1 MSDTA
6 FPVFI
11 VDDDEH
17 VRDSLT
23 QALTL
28 EGFEVSA
35 FDHAQAALD
44 SLQPFWPGVVV
55 SDINMPKID
64 GLEFL
69 SKVIE
74 MDHDMAVIMLTGH
87 GDISKAVESM
97 KLGAYDFFEKPFSM
111 ETMLDA
117 IKKSHAKRALL
128 LENQRL
134 RDEIDAQS
142 GPGPR
147 ILGNSAQMKE
157 LRRTLMRLKNVEANI
172 LISGETGSGKELA
185 ARFLHDHSDRSEQP
199 FVTIN
204 CGAIS
209 DSLIEAELFGQHAHA
224 ETQTVDNKARAGR
237 LLSAQGGTLF
247 LDEVESMSD
256 ELQLKLLRF
265 MEEKIVLPIGSAEA
279 IELDVRIIAATKV
292 DLMNLAEN
300 GHFRL
305 DLFYR
310 LNVLNISI
318 PKLKERVEDI
328 PLLFENFLR
337 ISSARYGLAP
347 PRLNP
352 AQLSWLRSHQWPGNV
367 RELRNIAERFVLL
380 GDKSV
385 FNEQSDGT
393 AETINLSLA
402 EQVKR
407 FEKTLLKDTLTECRG
422 HLKKVQ
428 RQLNLPRKTLYEKLK
443 RYGLEKSEYK
453 E

>member
-1 MSDTA
+1 MTDVA
-6 FPVFI
+6 IPVFI
-11 VDDDEH
+11 VDDDED
-17 VRDSLT
+17 VRTSLA

-28 EGFEVSA
+28 EGFDVST

-44 SLQPFWPGVVV
+44 NLQPHWPGVVV
-55 SDINMPKID
+55 SDITMPKID

-69 SKVIE
+69 SQVIE
-74 MDHDMAVIMLTGH
+74 MDNDMAVIMLTGH

-111 ETMLDA
+111 DKMLDA

-134 RDEIDAQS
+134 REEIDAQS

-147 ILGNSAQMKE
+147 ILGNSVQMKE

-185 ARFLHDHSDRSEQP
+185 ARFLHDHSKRCEQP

-209 DSLIEAELFGQHAHA
+209 DDLIEIELFGQH
-224 ETQTVDNKARAGR
+224 VDSPGSDQKARVGR

-256 ELQLKLLRF
+256 DMQLKLLRF
-265 MEEKIVLPIGSAEA
+265 MEEKIVQPIGSNES
-279 IELDVRIIAATKV
+279 IDLDVRIIAATKV
-292 DLMNLAEN
+292 DLMNLAES

-305 DLFYR
+305 DLVYR

-385 FNEQSDGT
+385 FNEHSDGT

>member
-1 MSDTA
+1 MSDSEIR
-6 FPVFI
+6 VFI

-17 VRDSLT
+17 VRDALA

-28 EGFEVSA
+28 EGFEVST

-44 SLQPFWPGVVV
+44 SLQPNWPGVVV
-55 SDINMPKID
+55 SDINMPRID

-74 MDHDMAVIMLTGH
+74 MDQDMAVIMLTGH

-111 ETMLDA
+111 EKMLGA
-117 IKKSHAKRALL
+117 IQKSYTKRTLL
-128 LENQRL
+128 LENQQL

-147 ILGNSAQMKE
+147 ILGNSPPMKA

-185 ARFLHDHSDRSEQP
+185 ARFLHDHSTRSEQP
-199 FVTIN
+199 FVRIN

-209 DSLIEAELFGQHAHA
+209 DNLIEVELFGQSI
-224 ETQTVDNKARAGR
+224 EPQTADNKARTGR
-237 LLSAQGGTLF
+237 LLSAHGGTLF
-247 LDEVESMSD
+247 LDEVESMSED
-256 ELQLKLLRF
+256 LQLKLLRF
-265 MEEKIVLPIGSAEA
+265 MEEKIVQTLDGIDPID
-279 IELDVRIIAATKV
+279 LDVRIISATKV
-292 DLMNLAEN
+292 DLMGLAES
-300 GHFRL
+300 GQFRL

-328 PLLFENFLR
+328 PLLFEHFLR
-337 ISSARYGLAP
+337 ISSARYGLAL

-352 AQLSWLRSHQWPGNV
+352 AQRSWLRSHQWPGNV

-407 FEKTLLKDTLTECRG
+407 FERTLLKDTLTECRG